1 MISYGL
7 HGSFFSFLLVYLVW
21 ILQVMCQEWME
32 IVMNQEKEKWLAPEL
47 KENRNKIIGEFLDF
61 TFDEALVQVNRKL
74 ENETEFSNRL
84 TLLAARSWLIRKKV
98 YALMHEPFAFSIGD
112 LENLDISATIM
123 DEAEDSLASSLF
135 DDDDDDDDAE
145 IIVKEAKKSTKKE
158 TKTSAAKKDKQTDN
172 TDEPQT
178 IKISIIKN
186 LTLNGVKLVKDM
198 VLDVSSADAG
208 KLVAENK
215 ARIVE

>member
-1 MISYGL
+1 
-7 HGSFFSFLLVYLVW
+7 
-21 ILQVMCQEWME
+21 
-32 IVMNQEKEKWLAPEL
+32 MNQEKERWLTPEMQDS
-47 KENRNKIIGEFLDF
+47 RNKIIGEFLDF
-61 TFDEALVQVNRKL
+61 TFDEALIKVNEKL
-74 ENETEFSNRL
+74 ENQTVFSNRL

-112 LENLDISATIM
+112 LENLDISATIVD
-123 DEAEDSLASSLF
+123 DEEDSLASSLF
-135 DDDDDDDDAE
+135 DDDDDDDVE
-145 IIVKEAKKSTKKE
+145 VIVKEAKKSTKKE
-158 TKTSAAKKDKQTDN
+158 TKGSATKSAKQTDS
-172 TDEPQT
+172 TDGPQT

-198 VLDVSSADAG
+198 ELEVSSAEAG

>member
-1 MISYGL
+1 
-7 HGSFFSFLLVYLVW
+7 
-21 ILQVMCQEWME
+21 
-32 IVMNQEKEKWLAPEL
+32 MNQEKEKWLSPEL

-61 TFDEALVQVNRKL
+61 TFDEALIQVNRKL

-135 DDDDDDDDAE
+135 DDDDDDDAE

-158 TKTSAAKKDKQTDN
+158 LKPSAAKKDKQTDN
-172 TDEPQT
+172 TDGAQT

-198 VLDVSSADAG
+198 VLEVSSADAG